1 MKRIGDARFV
11 LLGEASHGTHE
22 YYTWRAEITKQLI
35 QEKGFDFIGVEGDW
49 PESYRINRFSKGYE
63 NGGDNII
70 DDVLNGFNRWPTW
83 MWANWEVAGLADWLR
98 NWNSKL
104 SGNQKI
110 GFYGLDVYSLWE
122 SFEEITNYL
131 GEVDPE
137 TLKTVK
143 VAMKCFESYSS
154 ADGQPYGK
162 SGRLVPQTCENK
174 VVDMLSEI
182 KRRIPLYNGD
192 TEAAFSAE
200 QNALVTVNAER
211 YYRSVMEGTGNSWNI
226 RDRHMMSTLNRL
238 ADFHG
243 RRSKAVIW
251 AHNTHIGDARATD
264 MAQHGMINIGQL
276 TREKY
281 KDDAVL
287 VGFGSYEG
295 TVIAGS
301 HWEGEMEVM
310 NMPLAKGGSW
320 ESALHTRSPEN
331 KLLIFDDRSR
341 KLLNSPI
348 GHRAIGVV
356 YDSGRENQGNYV
368 PTVIPDR
375 YDAFLYV
382 DRTQALHPLHLSPD
396 GHKIPDTYPFGV

>member
-1 MKRIGDARFV
+1 MLDFFKKKTRSVEEGIRDCQYPLKTANDLDPLMERIGDARFV

-22 YYTWRAEITKQLI
+22 YYTWRAEITKRLI

-49 PESYRINRFSKGYE
+49 PESYRINRFIKGYE

-211 YYRSVMEGTGNSWNI
+211 YYRSVMEETGNSWNI

-243 RRSKAVIW
+243 KRS
-251 AHNTHIGDARATD
+251 
-264 MAQHGMINIGQL
+264 
-276 TREKY
+276 
-281 KDDAVL
+281 
-287 VGFGSYEG
+287 
-295 TVIAGS
+295 
-301 HWEGEMEVM
+301 
-310 NMPLAKGGSW
+310 
-320 ESALHTRSPEN
+320 
-331 KLLIFDDRSR
+331 
-341 KLLNSPI
+341 
-348 GHRAIGVV
+348 
-356 YDSGRENQGNYV
+356 
-368 PTVIPDR
+368 
-375 YDAFLYV
+375 
-382 DRTQALHPLHLSPD
+382 
-396 GHKIPDTYPFGV
+396 